1 MRGYHCLAILALAAV
16 CMGPTGCVQRTITI
30 TSDPPHAIVW
40 LNDEE
45 IGRTPVTVPFTFYGK
60 YDVRIVHEGQWMSR
74 DEAAQ
79 VLDVSGAELKA
90 LIEDGHLDTRA
101 IEGEQM
107 VLIRYLP
114 LSTAVRANAPVWDM
128 PGLDLLAEITPG
140 RKRVEL
146 DWHFELDKAGPVDEE
161 VLIWHARQMRALVAP
176 RPVPDE
182 DAVEDEAKTE
192 TGRHVPA
199 PAPPADAAGDAAPAG
214 PINASPR

>member
-1 MRGYHCLAILALAAV
+1 MRGYHCLAILALWAV
-16 CMGPTGCVQRTITI
+16 CLGPAGCVQRSITI

-74 DEAAQ
+74 ADGAAA
-79 VLDVSGAELKA
+79 LDVSQTELDE
-90 LIEDGHLDTRA
+90 LIEDGHLDTRTVD
-101 IEGEQM
+101 GERK

-114 LSTAVRANAPVWDM
+114 LNTAVRANAPVWDM

-176 RPVPDE
+176 RPAPDE
-182 DAVEDEAKTE
+182 DAAEDQAEAE
-192 TGRHVPA
+192 TGQQMPVPD
-199 PAPPADAAGDAAPAG
+199 PPAEAAGVAAPAG
-214 PINASPR
+214 PANASP